1 VTFGRQAARLAG
13 LTGAM
18 FGWRPNEFWAATP
31 EELAALVSAVCSD
44 EAAPPDLK
52 SLMERFPDG

>member
-1 VTFGRQAARLAG
+1 VTFGERAACLAG
-13 LTGAM
+13 LAGAM
-18 FGWRPNEFWAATP
+18 FGWRPGEFWLATP
-31 EELAALVSAVCSD
+31 EELASLVGAVRGE